1 MQGHLVLWMR
11 SKGVCLALGW
21 MPSRVSWAW
30 LPASALGALGLSS
43 GPESEPWSCR
53 YSSGTRAAKWTAVG
67 SGVRVQATS
76 DGVSVGI

>member
-11 SKGVCLALGW
+11 SKGVCLTLGW

-43 GPESEPWSCR
+43 GPESEPWAAGIPQAPELP
-53 YSSGTRAAKWTAVG
+53 SGQLWDLESG
-67 SGVRVQATS
+67 SRLPLMAFL
-76 DGVSVGI
+76 